1 MKKQNVSWKQV
12 EEYVSLLAERI
23 RELKIR
29 DRGMITLVT
38 IPRGGL
44 PVATMLAHKLDI
56 KDIRVVATTNG
67 EITEVPYLE
76 PDYKNTYIVVD
87 EIHDTGETMIKL
99 LAWLDDAVDGDV
111 YSCALIYRDVVK
123 ADKPDFWAKTIK
135 TNNWIV
141 FPWEKK

>member
-1 MKKQNVSWKQV
+1 MKRQRVSWKQV
-12 EEYVSLLAERI
+12 EEYVSLLAEKI
-23 RELKIR
+23 KELKVR
-29 DRGMITLVT
+29 DRKMITLVT

-56 KDIRVVATTNG
+56 KDIRVVSTTNG
-67 EITEVPYLE
+67 EITEVPCLE
-76 PDYKNTYIVVD
+76 PDYKNTYILVD
-87 EIHDTGETMIKL
+87 EIHDTGETMIKML
-99 LAWLDDAVDGDV
+99 DWLDNAVDGKV

-123 ADKPDFWAKTIK
+123 VDKPDFWAKTIK